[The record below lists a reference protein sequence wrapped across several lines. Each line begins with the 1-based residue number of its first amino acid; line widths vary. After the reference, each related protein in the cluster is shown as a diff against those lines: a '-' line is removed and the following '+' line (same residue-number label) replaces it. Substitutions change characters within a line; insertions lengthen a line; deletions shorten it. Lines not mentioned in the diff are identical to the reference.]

1 VISPKHPDEVKRLAE
16 IVRNG
21 FDSDVYTRCRK
32 RHHVDG
38 RIAFAL
44 LLREQGLGC
53 SEIGKI
59 LNRNHATV
67 LHYWNRGEA
76 LMETDKIFL
85 KRFVKCREE
94 YAGKEP
100 VYYYSSRELR
110 KKFIEMR
117 NERNKMFV
125 ELQAYRQQ
133 AKEDRHLEDIFNV
146 IRWRTKRDKLE
157 ETLLKINRL
166 YNGGWSA
173 GTHGLMAVRQRGLR
187 DSRRRCALVTRA

>member
-1 VISPKHPDEVKRLAE
+1 MISPKHPDEVQRLTE
-16 IVRNG
+16 IVRIG

-32 RHHVDG
+32 RQHVDG

-59 LNRNHATV
+59 LDRNHATII
-67 LHYWNRGEA
+67 HYWNRGEA

-110 KKFIEMR
+110 KKFMELR
-117 NERNKMFV
+117 NERNKMHL

-157 ETLLKINRL
+157 EVLIRINRL
-166 YNGGWSA
+166 YNG
-173 GTHGLMAVRQRGLR
+173 L
-187 DSRRRCALVTRA
+187 

>member
-1 VISPKHPDEVKRLAE
+1 MISPKHPDEVQRLTE

-85 KRFVKCREE
+85 
-94 YAGKEP
+94 
-100 VYYYSSRELR
+100 
-110 KKFIEMR
+110 
-117 NERNKMFV
+117 
-125 ELQAYRQQ
+125 
-133 AKEDRHLEDIFNV
+133 
-146 IRWRTKRDKLE
+146 
-157 ETLLKINRL
+157 
-166 YNGGWSA
+166 
-173 GTHGLMAVRQRGLR
+173 
-187 DSRRRCALVTRA
+187 